1 MRKAV
6 ANMAMRLGAVCD
18 LTTGQASLLH
28 ASATDSL
35 PSRARNVHARAR
47 AYLGRDLS
55 AQSSTSAA
63 RKASAASVPA
73 RLTRTLAYSAQYGL
87 DQEAAVGYEVK
98 TIPWDHLAANAVS
111 LIGNTGNEVEVKHLQ
126 TGTIIGNV
134 RLACSHKAGE
144 TTWYVPRLL
153 PRLHMFS

>member
-1 MRKAV
+1 MRKALV
-6 ANMAMRLGAVCD
+6 SMAMRLGAVCD

-28 ASATDSL
+28 ASAGETL
-35 PSRARNVHARAR
+35 PSRARTVHARAR
-47 AYLGRDLS
+47 AYLSRDLS

-63 RKASAASVPA
+63 RKASAASLSA
-73 RLTRTLAYSAQYGL
+73 RPTRTLAYAAPYGL

-111 LIGNTGNEVEVKHLQ
+111 LIGNTGNDVEVKHLQ

-144 TTWYVPRLL
+144 TTWYVLRFL
-153 PRLHMFS
+153 PRLRVFP